1 MKNISKGLIALILTL
16 FLAGSGLGAGEVLA
30 EAPYKTYT
38 IDGYGY
44 VTETQT
50 AYVPYGSITKIGD
63 KYLNAPRDMKIT
75 KDGEIYIADT
85 GNRRIIVSD
94 LAGNYIKEFGADVLI
109 NPCGLFV
116 TEEKYVYV
124 ADRDAAKI
132 FVFSRDGTVIA
143 EYGRPNHPLYG
154 ETMDF
159 KPIKIAVNEAGIMY
173 VVSEANTNGIVQISP
188 KENGTFLGYFGTNYA
203 NTSLGEIILR
213 LLLTDAQLAKM
224 VSNLPPSPDNLA
236 IDEQGLIYTI
246 TRGDGLDSLKR
257 LNIAGKNLIDPD
269 AYDDYP
275 VAVVPG
281 NYDNVFMA
289 SNYGYIYEFN
299 NEGELLFVFGGRDDG
314 RQRIGLCKK
323 VEAIAV
329 DQSDLLYVLDSDM
342 NQIHIFAPTEFTN
355 LLHEALYLYFN
366 GRYTQSKE
374 PLKQV
379 IQMNSMFDYANEAM
393 GKAYL
398 QEENYEMALHYAKLA
413 KDHTTYSDA
422 FWEVRNL
429 WLRKNLISL
438 IGVLLALYMIVRLLK
453 FLQKK
458 HGIFGIAIRIINKI
472 KSKPLITRL
481 TYSLYFIK
489 HPIDGCYGVRWE
501 QKASYLSANILIG
514 LYLVFSVIYRY
525 FCGFLVKTVREG
537 RYDLLSDIGMVL
549 AAFFLLTVCNY
560 LICTINDGEGSFKQ
574 LYSGFAYCLTPY
586 LVMQPF
592 IFLLSHLITY
602 NEVFLIRFA
611 ETFRTVWIVV
621 LIVITIKEI
630 NNYTLKETFKIIGLT
645 FFAALIAMLIIFILY
660 VLWSQVF
667 DFVQAIGGEVVYRLG
682 L

>member
-1 MKNISKGLIALILTL
+1 MNKKSKGLVALILTL
-16 FLAGSGLGAGEVLA
+16 FLAGSGLGAKYA
-30 EAPYKTYT
+30 FADAPYKTYT

-63 KYLNAPRDMKIT
+63 DFLRAPRDMKIT

-94 LAGNYIKEFGADVLI
+94 LSGNYIKEFGSDVLV

-116 TEEKYVYV
+116 TEDKYTYV

-132 FVFSRDGTVIA
+132 FVFAPDGTLVA
-143 EYGRPNHPLYG
+143 QYGRPNHPLYG
-154 ETMDF
+154 DNMDF
-159 KPIKIAVNEAGIMY
+159 KPIKIAVNDAGIMY

-203 NTSLGEIILR
+203 NTSLGEAILR

-236 IDEQGLIYTI
+236 IDDQGLIYTI

-257 LNIAGKNLIDPD
+257 LNIAGKNLIEPD

-281 NYDNVFMA
+281 NYDNVYMA
-289 SNYGYIYEFN
+289 SNYGYVYEFN

-329 DQSDLLYVLDSDM
+329 DQSDLLYLLDSDM
-342 NQIHIFAPTEFTN
+342 NQIHIFAPTEFTD
-355 LLHEALYLYFN
+355 LLHKALYLYFK
-366 GRYTQSKE
+366 GRYTESKE
-374 PLKQV
+374 PLEQV
-379 IQMNSMFDYANEAM
+379 LQMNGMFDYANEAM

-398 QEENYEMALHYAKLA
+398 QEEDYDMALHYAKLA
-413 KDHTTYSDA
+413 KDYTTYSDA

-429 WLRKNLISL
+429 WLRHNLIAF
-438 IGVLLALYMIVRLLK
+438 IGILLAIYIAVRLLK
-453 FLQKK
+453 LLQKK
-458 HGIFGIAIRIINKI
+458 FGIFNKIGGAINKI
-472 KSKPLITRL
+472 KAIPLISRL
-481 TYSLYFIK
+481 NYSLYFIR
-489 HPIDGCYGVRWE
+489 HPVDGCYGVRWE
-501 QKASYLSANILIG
+501 NKASYLSANIIIG
-514 LYLVFSVIYRY
+514 LYLLFSVIYRY
-525 FCGFLVKTVREG
+525 FSGFLVKTVREG
-537 RYDLLSDIGMVL
+537 RYNLVSDIGLVV
-549 AAFFLLTVCNY
+549 AAFLLLTICNY
-560 LICTINDGEGSFKQ
+560 LICAINDGEGTLKQ
-574 LYSGFAYCLTPY
+574 IYSGFAYCLTPY

-602 NEVFLIRFA
+602 NEIFLIRFA
-611 ETFRTVWIVV
+611 ETFRTTWIII
-621 LIVITIKEI
+621 LIIVTIKEI
-630 NNYTLKETFKIIGLT
+630 NNYTMKETFKIIGLT
-645 FFAALIAMLIIFILY
+645 FFAALIALLILFILY

-667 DFVQAIGGEVVYRLG
+667 DFIQAIVGEVVYRLG
-682 L
+682 I